1 MAVNYAKLALTAKR
15 LISEN
20 GRTIQLIRPSEIA
33 VDPEAP
39 WNGGTSTEIS
49 FDVPAVQLLPN
60 AVRIFGLSALGE
72 AGMMQGLVSVAEL
85 VYVVFQEELDL
96 KQFTFVRDGGIDF
109 TIEAVQMLKPA
120 NTTIL
125 GFIGVRR

>member
-15 LISEN
+15 LIGEN
-20 GRTIQLIRPSEIA
+20 GRTVQLVRPSETPA
-33 VDPEAP
+33 DVNAP
-39 WNGGTSTEIS
+39 WNGSLSTETTY
-49 FDVPAVQLLPN
+49 DVPAVQLLPN
-60 AVRIFGLSALGE
+60 AVRVFGLSALGE
-72 AGMMQGLVSVAEL
+72 AGMLQGLVSVAEL

-96 KQFTFVRDGGIDF
+96 KQFTFVRDGGVDF